1 MIKGSLVDLL
11 FEQPENTAPLQPE
24 SPLRVIEKSTKKKY
38 NDYDLS
44 LIQSQPSKQ
53 SSKVIKIT
61 QFNSSLIIGEDK
73 LAHKNYSTT
82 SSPQKNFNIKKITEF
97 KNKVI
102 ANAQKAV

>member
-1 MIKGSLVDLL
+1 
-11 FEQPENTAPLQPE
+11 LQ
-24 SPLRVIEKSTKKKY
+24 SPPRANEKSTRKKHS
-38 NDYDLS
+38 NYDLS
-44 LIQSQPSKQ
+44 LADSQPSKK

-73 LAHKNYSTT
+73 LANKNYSTTT